1 MSINIEQD
9 ILDRNRGLEAKN
21 QENIEKSEARA
32 WKVAKVSWVISL
44 VLGAVIVSILPLR
57 DIVPFLIRDNGT
69 GIPEVIT
76 RLDVDTLTTD
86 DAMDKH
92 FISQYVKAREGYYFN
107 TLAQEYELTQMMS
120 TDEVA
125 KDYRSIYEGKNA
137 RDQLLGSNNTVKP
150 EIISIVLS
158 KTDVGTDGKASN
170 IATARVRLIQRNL
183 STGEETAKNIVVS
196 LTYEYLPVK
205 NMIEGFR
212 MDNPLG
218 FIVTHYRI
226 DNEA

>member
-1 MSINIEQD
+1 MTNIEQD
-9 ILDRNRGLEAKN
+9 ILDQNRDLEAKN

-32 WKVAKVSWVISL
+32 WKVARISWLISL

-57 DIVPFLIRDNGT
+57 EVVPFLIRDNGT
-69 GIPEVIT
+69 GIPDVIT
-76 RLDVDTLTTD
+76 RLDVETLTTD

-92 FISQYVKAREGYYFN
+92 FISQYIKTREGYYFN
-107 TLAQEYELTQMMS
+107 TLQQEYELTQMMS
-120 TDEVA
+120 SDEVA

-137 RDQLLGSNNTVKP
+137 RDQKLGSSNTVKP

-158 KTDVGTDGKASN
+158 KKEVGTDGQASN

-196 LTYEYLPVK
+196 LTYDIYQ
-205 NMIEGFR
+205 
-212 MDNPLG
+212 
-218 FIVTHYRI
+218 
-226 DNEA
+226 

>member
-1 MSINIEQD
+1 MTNIEQD
-9 ILDRNRGLEAKN
+9 ILDQNRDLEAKN

-32 WKVAKVSWVISL
+32 WKVARVSWLI
-44 VLGAVIVSILPLR
+44 LGAVIVSILPLR
-57 DIVPFLIRDNGT
+57 EVVPFLIRDNGT
-69 GIPEVIT
+69 GIPDVIT
-76 RLDVDTLTTD
+76 RLDVETLTTD

-92 FISQYVKAREGYYFN
+92 FISQYIKTREGYYFN
-107 TLAQEYELTQMMS
+107 TLQQEYELTQMMS
-120 TDEVA
+120 SDEVA

-137 RDQLLGSNNTVKP
+137 RDQKLGSSNTVKP

-158 KTDVGTDGKASN
+158 KKEVGTDGQASN

-205 NMIEGFR
+205 NMVEGFR

-218 FIVTHYRI
+218 FIVTHYRV